1 MYVCFMIEIAAL
13 RALVA
18 VEQQGSVVA
27 ASEAMGFSPSA
38 VSQQIKKLEKQSGV
52 TVLERHGRGVLLTDR
67 GMALAE
73 YGRRILGELEEL
85 QATLLADPAKP
96 SGVLRLVAFSTACRG
111 LVGPMLRRLDGSGS
125 EASAAGD
132 SVPSGSGLVGSGLV
146 GSGLEIRVVAEDPRE
161 AVQRV
166 ATGEADLGVVHNWH
180 SVPLVIPENMVH
192 EDLCLDTADVLLN
205 SAHRLAGRTAVEPS
219 DLVGERWI
227 STPAGAICNEALL
240 AILAGLGRVPD
251 IRIYDPDFSTHIA
264 MVQQGVAVALVPRLG
279 RPELPAGVV
288 AVPVVNPMQQRQ
300 VGMVYRKTMTASP
313 SIRHVVR
320 LLQDVA
326 AGLEVG

>member
-1 MYVCFMIEIAAL
+1 MIEIAAL

-111 LVGPMLRRLDGSGS
+111 LVGPLLGKLDGSGS
-125 EASAAGD
+125 AASAGNTAG
-132 SVPSGSGLVGSGLV
+132 SSAAA

-192 EDLCLDTADVLLN
+192 ENLCLDTADVLLN
-205 SAHRLAGRTAVEPS
+205 SAHPLAGRTAVEPS

-240 AILAGLGRVPD
+240 AIFAGLGRVPD
-251 IRIYDPDFSTHIA
+251 IRVYDPDFSTHIA

-288 AVPVVNPMQQRQ
+288 AVPVANPMQQRQ
-300 VGMVYRKTMTASP
+300 VGIVYRKTMTASP

-326 AGLEVG
+326 ADLGVD

>member
-85 QATLLADPAKP
+85 QATLLADPARP
-96 SGVLRLVAFSTACRG
+96 SGVLRLVGFSTACRG
-111 LVGPMLRRLDGSGS
+111 LVGPMLRKLGAAQAVAVGS
-125 EASAAGD
+125 SAAG
-132 SVPSGSGLVGSGLV
+132 SSGLG

-205 SAHRLAGRTAVEPS
+205 SAHPLAGRTAVEPS
-219 DLVGERWI
+219 DLVDERWI

-264 MVQQGVAVALVPRLG
+264 MVEQDVAVALVPRLG

-300 VGMVYRKTMTASP
+300 VGIVYRKTMTASP

-326 AGLEVG
+326 AELDVG

>member
-1 MYVCFMIEIAAL
+1 MIEIAAL

-85 QATLLADPAKP
+85 QATLLADPSKP

-111 LVGPMLRRLDGSGS
+111 LLGPMLGKLGTAGGSSAGIAGS
-125 EASAAGD
+125 
-132 SVPSGSGLVGSGLV
+132 
-146 GSGLEIRVVAEDPRE
+146 SGLEVRVVAEDPRE

-166 ATGEADLGVVHNWH
+166 ASGEADLGVVHNWN

-205 SAHRLAGRTAVEPS
+205 SAHPLAGRTAVEPS
-219 DLVGERWI
+219 ELADEHWI

-251 IRIYDPDFSTHIA
+251 IRVYDPDFSTHIA

-288 AVPVVNPMQQRQ
+288 AVPVVNPVQQRQ
-300 VGMVYRKTMTASP
+300 VGIVYRKTMTASP

-326 AGLEVG
+326 AGLDAGLNMG

>member
-1 MYVCFMIEIAAL
+1 MIEIAAL

-52 TVLERHGRGVLLTDR
+52 IVLERHGRGVLLTDR

-111 LVGPMLRRLDGSGS
+111 LVGPMLGKLGAAQAAS
-125 EASAAGD
+125 SAAAR
-132 SVPSGSGLVGSGLV
+132 SGHG

-205 SAHRLAGRTAVEPS
+205 SAHPLAERTAVEPS
-219 DLVGERWI
+219 DLVDESWI

-300 VGMVYRKTMTASP
+300 VGIVYRKTMTASP

-326 AGLEVG
+326 ASLEVD

>member
-96 SGVLRLVAFSTACRG
+96 SGVLRLVGFSTACCG
-111 LVGPMLRRLDGSGS
+111 LVGPMLRKLGAAQAVAAGS
-125 EASAAGD
+125 SAAG
-132 SVPSGSGLVGSGLV
+132 SSGLG

-180 SVPLVIPENMVH
+180 SVPLVIPENMIH

-205 SAHRLAGRTAVEPS
+205 SAHPLAGRTAVEPS
-219 DLVGERWI
+219 DLVDERWI

-240 AILAGLGRVPD
+240 AIFAGLGRVPD

-300 VGMVYRKTMTASP
+300 VGIVYRKTMTASP

-326 AGLEVG
+326 AELDVS

>member
-111 LVGPMLRRLDGSGS
+111 LVGPMLRKLSDASP
-125 EASAAGD
+125 EASD
-132 SVPSGSGLVGSGLV
+132 SG

-205 SAHRLAGRTAVEPS
+205 SAHPLAGRTAVEPS
-219 DLVGERWI
+219 DLVDERWI

-251 IRIYDPDFSTHIA
+251 IRVYDPDFSTHIA

-288 AVPVVNPMQQRQ
+288 AVPVANPMQQRQ
-300 VGMVYRKTMTASP
+300 VGIVYRKTMTASP

-326 AGLEVG
+326 ADLDVG

>member
-1 MYVCFMIEIAAL
+1 MIEIAAL

-85 QATLLADPAKP
+85 QATLLADPSKP

-111 LVGPMLRRLDGSGS
+111 LVGPMLGKLGTAGGS
-125 EASAAGD
+125 SAGTAR
-132 SVPSGSGLVGSGLV
+132 S
-146 GSGLEIRVVAEDPRE
+146 SGLEVRVVAEDPRE

-166 ATGEADLGVVHNWH
+166 ASGEADLGVVHNWN

-205 SAHRLAGRTAVEPS
+205 SAHPLADRTAVEPS
-219 DLVGERWI
+219 DLADERWI

-251 IRIYDPDFSTHIA
+251 IRVYDPDFSTHIA

-279 RPELPAGVV
+279 RPELPPGW
-288 AVPVVNPMQQRQ
+288 
-300 VGMVYRKTMTASP
+300 
-313 SIRHVVR
+313 
-320 LLQDVA
+320 
-326 AGLEVG
+326 

>member
-1 MYVCFMIEIAAL
+1 MIEIAAL

-111 LVGPMLRRLDGSGS
+111 LVGPLLGKLDGSGS
-125 EASAAGD
+125 AASARDTAG
-132 SVPSGSGLVGSGLV
+132 SSAGSSAAA

-205 SAHRLAGRTAVEPS
+205 SAHPLAGRTAVEPS

-251 IRIYDPDFSTHIA
+251 IRVYDPDFSTHIA

-279 RPELPAGVV
+279 RPGLPAGVV
-288 AVPVVNPMQQRQ
+288 AVPVANPMQQRQ
-300 VGMVYRKTMTASP
+300 VGIVYRKTMTASP

-326 AGLEVG
+326 ADLDVD

>member
-1 MYVCFMIEIAAL
+1 MIEIAAL

-111 LVGPMLRRLDGSGS
+111 LVGPMLGKLGAAQAGTGSR
-125 EASAAGD
+125 AS
-132 SVPSGSGLVGSGLV
+132 SGPG

-205 SAHRLAGRTAVEPS
+205 SAHPLAGRTAVEPT
-219 DLVGERWI
+219 DLVDESWI

-300 VGMVYRKTMTASP
+300 VGIVYRKTMTASP

-326 AGLEVG
+326 AGLEVD

>member
-1 MYVCFMIEIAAL
+1 MIEIAAL

-52 TVLERHGRGVLLTDR
+52 AVLERHGRGVLLTDR

-111 LVGPMLRRLDGSGS
+111 LVGPMLGKLDGAG
-125 EASAAGD
+125 SAAAGGAAGAAAGT
-132 SVPSGSGLVGSGLV
+132 S
-146 GSGLEIRVVAEDPRE
+146 SGLEIRVVAEDPRE

-192 EDLCLDTADVLLN
+192 ENLCLDTADVLLN
-205 SAHRLAGRTAVEPS
+205 SAHPLAGRTAVEPS
-219 DLVGERWI
+219 DLVDERWI

-251 IRIYDPDFSTHIA
+251 IRIFDPDFSTHIA

-288 AVPVVNPMQQRQ
+288 AIPVANPTQQRQ
-300 VGMVYRKTMTASP
+300 VGIVYRKTMTASP

-326 AGLEVG
+326 AKLDVE